1 MTGGRVRNVGRR
13 LLRLLG
19 EMAIVA
25 VLVVV
30 FTNLL
35 IRLAPGDPARVI
47 LGTKASPEQIAAL
60 RDQLGLDTPL
70 PQQVVGML
78 VDLSRGDLGATLADP
93 DRSVMSLIV
102 DALPVTLTLI
112 VLTVVISGVV
122 GILLGLWGALSR
134 RRAVDQ
140 GVSAGAIALLALPP
154 FVLSLLLLLLVAV
167 AWGLAPAGGWGDGW
181 PGNLAYAWLPA
192 LALCGLLMPQVIRTV
207 RQNAGELRSQE
218 FVESAHS
225 LGLSPIRV
233 NLRHILPN
241 ASLPVITVLGLN
253 AAALIA
259 GAVVVESVFGIPGLG
274 QVLEDAVA
282 SRDYPVIQGVALVT
296 ALIVVLI
303 NAATDLIYGLVDP
316 RVRVQT

>member
-1 MTGGRVRNVGRR
+1 MRNVGRR

-60 RDQLGLDTPL
+60 REQLGLDTPL

-78 VDLSRGDLGATLADP
+78 ADLFHGDLGATLADP

-225 LGLSPIRV
+225 LGLSPMRV
-233 NLRHILPN
+233 NVRHILPN